1 MAHITEIKI
10 EGLLGRAD
18 SITIE
23 LNRSVNVFFGENG
36 CGKTTLLKV
45 LDAALSR
52 DGAAMERLPITKA
65 VVDIFS
71 AEENRVFKHVWE
83 RTTASARQLDPR
95 QHLELLRSEYIDT
108 FDGRYIVR
116 HGQPETEW
124 KLTPSRRKG
133 ITGTRWAHTF
143 LPTTRLYFGDTGPGR
158 TASPRSQLSEVEL
171 DQAFSDSVNRAW
183 LQFYSKTLNEVRTIQ
198 ESGLRTVLRQVLNPD
213 ASKPSHGSQDADA
226 VYARVANFLAR
237 QSQSERIS
245 LGSQSSFR
253 RRYEA
258 DSNLRQ
264 IVNNLDDVERSIEM
278 TMVPINSF
286 LDTIGRLFS
295 RGKSLKLT
303 NNELQVLL
311 ANERVLPISL
321 LSSGEKHLIKILL
334 SAMTA
339 GANTVLIDEPE
350 LSMHIDWQRVFI
362 QTILSLNPNCQLILA
377 SHSPE
382 VMADITDNC
391 IFKL

>member
-1 MAHITEIKI
+1 MAHITDIRI
-10 EGLLGRAD
+10 EGLLGRSD
-18 SITIE
+18 PIHLQ
-23 LNRSVNVFFGENG
+23 LNRGVNVFFGENG

-52 DGAAMERLPITKA
+52 DGAAMERLPVTKA

-71 AEENRVFKHVWE
+71 VEENRVFKHVWE
-83 RTTASARQLDPR
+83 RGSEASVHQLDPR
-95 QHLELLRSEYIDT
+95 QLDLLQRDYVET

-116 HGQPETEW
+116 HGRPETEW
-124 KLTPSRRKG
+124 KLSPVRRRR
-133 ITGTRWAHTF
+133 TSSTRWAHTF
-143 LPTTRLYFGDTGPGR
+143 LPTTRLYFSDFGPGR
-158 TASPRSQLSEVEL
+158 TAAARSQLSENEL

-183 LQFYSKTLNEVRTIQ
+183 LQFYSKTLNEVRSIQ
-198 ESGLRTVLRQVLNPD
+198 EAGLRTVLRQVLNPGTD
-213 ASKPSHGSQDADA
+213 TPKHSSPDADA
-226 VYARVANFLAR
+226 IYMRVANFLAR

-253 RRYEA
+253 RRYEDDA
-258 DSNLRQ
+258 NLRQ
-264 IVNNLDDVERSIEM
+264 IVDNLDDVERSIES

-286 LDTIGRLFS
+286 LETITRLFS

-303 NNELQVLL
+303 NNELQILL
-311 ANERVLPISL
+311 ADERVLPISQ

-339 GANTVLIDEPE
+339 GSNAVLIDEPE
-350 LSMHIDWQRVFI
+350 LSMHIDWQRIFI
-362 QTILSLNPNCQLILA
+362 QTILSLNPGCQLILA

-382 VMADITDNC
+382 VMAEIPDNC